1 MEKKLD
7 WMLERALILIFK
19 GLRMNICGGNL
30 AEVDVGEVKFDPDGQ
45 FWHAKTPHFQAR
57 GSKYL
62 ERKINDNEGAHD
74 VFFVGN

>member
-1 MEKKLD
+1 
-7 WMLERALILIFK
+7 
-19 GLRMNICGGNL
+19 MNICGGNL

-62 ERKINDNEGAHD
+62 ERKINDNE
-74 VFFVGN
+74 